1 MLLSAAIK
9 RPSKQAARQQTKR
22 QSAHPQPRRQT
33 PAEQARELVTTSLRG
48 LEGAATGTIVV
59 PLAQASRRGLERGE
73 QTEVQGSGSKPYV
86 VKRHI
91 DGVLSC
97 SCPAWRNKGG
107 PAASRS
113 CKHTALIAAEDAP
126 RQQARAPRQ
135 QAPALLSQAI
145 RPQPSRQQAAS
156 RARGGDPLGGGVLL
170 AEKWKPD
177 VDPTGCHMSEKLDGV
192 RAYWNGE
199 GLYSRN
205 GNRFAA
211 PAWFTDM
218 LPSDT
223 SLDGE
228 LYVGPGKF
236 NEAVSIV
243 RTSVPDDARWRSIRY
258 MVFDMP
264 DSPLPFEG
272 RMDALEDVIA
282 TACRGKRSCP
292 IVKVAQTVC
301 RGPEHLGQFHKR
313 VTAQGIEGTM
323 LRRPGSPYE
332 RRRSSTLL
340 KVKDFHDAEARV
352 VGTYAG
358 EGKHRGRIGGYEA
371 VDEQTGVRFRV
382 GTGLSDRQRENPLP
396 IGTRFTY
403 RYQERTPSGAP
414 RFPSFVAAR
423 DYE

>member
-1 MLLSAAIK
+1 MLLSDAIQRK
-9 RPSKQAARQQTKR
+9 PARKAAARQQTPR
-22 QSAHPQPRRQT
+22 QQARQQPRRQAT
-33 PAEQARELVTTSLRG
+33 VPVEGGVVSLS
-48 LEGAATGTIVV
+48 
-59 PLAQASRRGLERGE
+59 QASRRGLERGE
-73 QTEVQGSGSKPYV
+73 QTEVQGSGSKPYI
-86 VKRHI
+86 VKRHL

-107 PAASRS
+107 PAGARS
-113 CKHTALIAAEDAP
+113 CKHTALIAAEGAP
-126 RQQARAPRQ
+126 RQQARQQARAPRQ
-135 QAPALLSQAI
+135 QAPMLLSDAI
-145 RPQPSRQQAAS
+145 RPQPASQQRTTMP
-156 RARGGDPLGGGVLL
+156 RARSGDPLGGGVLL

-211 PAWFTDM
+211 PAWFTEM

-243 RTSVPDDARWRSIRY
+243 RTAVPDDARWRSIRY

-272 RMDALEDVIA
+272 RMDALDGIIA
-282 TACRGKRSCP
+282 TACRGKRYCP

-323 LRRPGSPYE
+323 LRKPGSSYE

-340 KVKDFHDAEARV
+340 KVKDFHDAEARI

-382 GTGLSDRQRENPLP
+382 GTGLTDRQRENPLP
-396 IGTRFTY
+396 IGTRITY
-403 RYQERTPSGAP
+403 RFQERTPSGSP

-423 DYE
+423 NYE

>member
-1 MLLSAAIK
+1 MLLSSLLK
-9 RPSKQAARQQTKR
+9 RPSTQAARQTVR
-22 QSAHPQPRRQT
+22 QQPRLQPARQA
-33 PAEQARELVTTSLRG
+33 PAS
-48 LEGAATGTIVV
+48 AAAGVVSV

-73 QTEVQGSGSKPYV
+73 QTEVQGSGAKPYI
-86 VKRHI
+86 VKRHL

-107 PAASRS
+107 PADSRS
-113 CKHTALIAAEDAP
+113 CKHTALIGGGQALP
-126 RQQARAPRQ
+126 LSQVIRQQVVQRVPSQQRPAAR
-135 QAPALLSQAI
+135 S
-145 RPQPSRQQAAS
+145 
-156 RARGGDPLGGGVLL
+156 RGGDPLGGGVLL
-170 AEKWKPD
+170 AQKWKPD

-211 PAWFTDM
+211 PAWFTAM
-218 LPSDT
+218 LPQDT
-223 SLDGE
+223 ALDGE

-236 NEAVSIV
+236 NEAISIV
-243 RTSVPDDARWRSIRY
+243 RTAVPDDNRWRSIKY
-258 MVFDMP
+258 MVFDVP

-272 RMDALEDVIA
+272 RMGLLDGIVA
-282 TACRGKRSCP
+282 TACAGKRSCP

-301 RGPEHLGQFHKR
+301 RGPEHLGQFHAR

-323 LRRPGSPYE
+323 LRAPGSPYE

-396 IGTRFTY
+396 VGARITY

>member
-1 MLLSAAIK
+1 MLLS
-9 RPSKQAARQQTKR
+9 
-22 QSAHPQPRRQT
+22 
-33 PAEQARELVTTSLRG
+33 
-48 LEGAATGTIVV
+48 
-59 PLAQASRRGLERGE
+59 
-73 QTEVQGSGSKPYV
+73 
-86 VKRHI
+86 
-91 DGVLSC
+91 D
-97 SCPAWRNKGG
+97 
-107 PAASRS
+107 
-113 CKHTALIAAEDAP
+113 
-126 RQQARAPRQ
+126 
-135 QAPALLSQAI
+135 AI
-145 RPQPSRQQAAS
+145 RPQPASQQRTTMP
-156 RARGGDPLGGGVLL
+156 RARSGDPLGGGVLL

-211 PAWFTDM
+211 PAWFTEM

-243 RTSVPDDARWRSIRY
+243 RTAVPDDARWRSIRY

-272 RMDALEDVIA
+272 RMDALDGIIA

-323 LRRPGSPYE
+323 LRKPGSSYE

-340 KVKDFHDAEARV
+340 KVKDFHDAEARI

-382 GTGLSDRQRENPLP
+382 GTGLTDRQRENPLP
-396 IGTRFTY
+396 IGTRITY
-403 RYQERTPSGAP
+403 RFQERTPSGSP

-423 DYE
+423 NYE